1 MSIQFLFLF
10 ELMPHLIL
18 YTGPAKDLYNEDRR
32 IWNAMFEIIV
42 ADLRVCQRDGIDCGG
57 NIGRIYPIVLA
68 NKGDWSYLAPW
79 CILNIFLFKSA
90 QMVLGLGVFQHHHST
105 FCSMFI
111 NSFLGKRHMFFV
123 VICRKSTS
131 KVSSANLQ
139 RSYRRAPKGSGD
151 PNKTG
156 AGVCHLCMAGH
167 GIDWEIVLLGIEK
180 WLYGNVFP
188 G

>member
-79 CILNIFLFKSA
+79 CIYIEHF
-90 QMVLGLGVFQHHHST
+90 
-105 FCSMFI
+105 FI
-111 NSFLGKRHMFFV
+111 
-123 VICRKSTS
+123 
-131 KVSSANLQ
+131 
-139 RSYRRAPKGSGD
+139 
-151 PNKTG
+151 
-156 AGVCHLCMAGH
+156 
-167 GIDWEIVLLGIEK
+167 
-180 WLYGNVFP
+180 
-188 G
+188 